1 MQSRHT
7 RRVISSAL
15 LVLMLG
21 ATNGCMTAAQ
31 HAEQLPSAQDRKTTV
46 GLVQK
51 EIRKGMGQA
60 EVAAVLGSPN
70 IVSTDKDGIEA
81 WIYDKIATE
90 VAYSM
95 SRAGV
100 AGGGLLIGLSG
111 GLLGGA
117 SASQASGAS
126 SQTQRTLTI
135 IVKFKRGVAHDF
147 TYHGSSF

>member
-1 MQSRHT
+1 MSSSLV
-7 RRVISSAL
+7 RRIVPIVL
-15 LVLMLG
+15 LCSLL
-21 ATNGCMTAAQ
+21 AIADGCMTTAQ
-31 HAEQLPSAQDRKTTV
+31 HAQQLSSTQDRKTTV

-51 EIRKGMGQA
+51 EIRKGMSQA
-60 EVAAVLGSPN
+60 DVAAVLGSPN

-81 WIYDKIATE
+81 WSYDKIATE
-90 VAYSM
+90 VSYSKN
-95 SRAGV
+95 RAGV
-100 AGGGLLIGLSG
+100 AGGCLLIGLSG

-135 IVKFKRGVAHDF
+135 IIKFKHGVVHNF

>member
-1 MQSRHT
+1 MHSVHIRT
-7 RRVISSAL
+7 FVSTAFLIFVIGTA
-15 LVLMLG
+15 
-21 ATNGCMTAAQ
+21 AGCMTAAQ
-31 HAEQLPSAQDRKTTV
+31 HAEQLPSTQDRITTV

-51 EIRKGMGQA
+51 EIRKGMSQA

-90 VAYSM
+90 VAYSK
-95 SRAGV
+95 SSAGV

-117 SASQASGAS
+117 SASQASGAA

-135 IVKFKRGVAHDF
+135 IIKFKRGVVHDF